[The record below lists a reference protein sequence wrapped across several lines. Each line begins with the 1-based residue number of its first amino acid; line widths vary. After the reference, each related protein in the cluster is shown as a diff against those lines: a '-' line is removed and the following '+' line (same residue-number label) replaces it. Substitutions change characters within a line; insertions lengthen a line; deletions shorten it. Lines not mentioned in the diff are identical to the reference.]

1 MVLRAA
7 GSDDPPYSDEVRARF
22 DLVGFDPRGI
32 HRSTPLLCFRSLEQ
46 ALSVVPPVPFPMT
59 AEDEAMFERADRAL
73 NRACQRRGGP
83 IVDHMATGNVARDLD
98 LMRQAVGDRR
108 LTYAGYSYGTFLG
121 ITYANLFPRR
131 VRALVLDSV
140 VDPIAWTTG
149 RGDEAEAEP
158 VYNRLGNPA
167 GAQATL
173 EEFFRLC
180 DAARPVGCAFAGDS
194 AARFAALAERL
205 RSEPF
210 EYFDPETGETVIFT
224 YAHLIWMTWFALNT
238 ASDWPDL
245 AEFLAEL
252 EGALNPESMTEAAE
266 ALTEG
271 TRRRPTT
278 PRYPNIVEGH
288 YGVLCSDSDNPDDHQ
303 YWSAAGAEADRR
315 FGYFGRM
322 WTWFS
327 SPCAVWEGFDTDRYI
342 GPFDRPTANPV
353 LLVGIRFDP
362 ASAYENAVVVNDL
375 MPDSALL
382 TVEGWGHTSVEIPSQ
397 CTEDVVS
404 RYLLE
409 GVTPVEGATCSVD
422 FGPFGVP

>member
-1 MVLRAA
+1 MVLGAA
-7 GSDDPPYSDEVRARF
+7 GSDDPPYSDEVLARF

-32 HRSTPLLCFRSLEQ
+32 HRSSPLLCFQSLEQ
-46 ALSVVPPVPFPMT
+46 ALRVVPSVPFPVT
-59 AEDEAMFERADRAL
+59 PDEEAMFERADRAL

-83 IVDHMATGNVARDLD
+83 IIDHMATANVARDLD
-98 LMRQAVGDRR
+98 LLRRAVGDRQ
-108 LTYAGYSYGTFLG
+108 LTYAGYSYGSFLG

-149 RGDEAEAEP
+149 RGDEAETEP

-180 DAARPVGCAFAGDS
+180 DAAGPEGCAFAGNSKD
-194 AARFAALAERL
+194 RFAVIAERL
-205 RSEPF
+205 RSEPL
-210 EYFDPETGETVIFT
+210 EYIDPETGETVVFT
-224 YAHLIWMTWFALNT
+224 YAHLIKTTWDAMNI
-238 ASDWPDL
+238 ASTWPGL
-245 AEFLAEL
+245 AEFLVEL
-252 EGALNPESMTEAAE
+252 EAAVDPAADAESVDALA
-266 ALTEG
+266 EG
-271 TRRRPTT
+271 TRRRP
-278 PRYPNIVEGH
+278 PAPPYPNDVEGQ
-288 YGVLCSDSDNPDDHQ
+288 YGLLCSDSDNPDDHR

-327 SPCAVWEGFDTDRYI
+327 SPCAVWEGFDADRYT
-342 GPFDRPTANPV
+342 GPFDRSLANPV

-362 ASAYENAVVVNDL
+362 AAAYENAVVVDEL

-382 TVEGWGHTSVEIPSQ
+382 TVEGWGHTSPEIPSQ

-409 GVTPVEGATCSVD
+409 GVTPADGARCAVD
-422 FGPFGVP
+422 FGPFNLP